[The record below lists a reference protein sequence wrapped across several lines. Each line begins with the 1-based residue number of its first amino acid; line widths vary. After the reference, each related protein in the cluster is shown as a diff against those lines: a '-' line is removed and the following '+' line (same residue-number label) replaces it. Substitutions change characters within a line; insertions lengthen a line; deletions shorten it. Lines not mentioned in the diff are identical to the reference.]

1 MVHRG
6 TKAAGADMAKG
17 IAKKDAVDPLVPA
30 KTPFGYNIGVNYE
43 SWEAGRTGYSIT
55 ADLDQ
60 ISQNFRL
67 IRTYHDAAVGTGDP
81 TTPSIDPTQQAVI
94 NWIVNHPGTE
104 LVMGTNNSALAQG
117 GFGTPWSAGLMTSK
131 TYTDA
136 WVQMLISAF
145 GGVANVKAGLK
156 AILLGNELDMNG
168 PPPSDA
174 ADFNSYVSDWIPQS
188 FSNLKASLAAAG
200 LESIPISTT
209 IANYGT
215 TNVVSVK
222 VPAYIAAN
230 WSSAWNNGEPFVLF
244 NQYTGD
250 NQQSTKF
257 GPVEKYFESVEGA
270 LGTKLEVFVG
280 ETGYSTD
287 WGAANQASVY
297 TQIFNWL
304 NGQRTESGG
313 KTVPIFLFD
322 AFDRPDA
329 GTGEVGFGVYAE
341 TGQHQPNGIKP
352 GLATIFP
359 SWTTKV
365 VTKATHGSE
374 ALYGKEG
381 SQKIHAKGGDDIVLG
396 LGGADS
402 LAGQAGF
409 DLLMGNGG
417 KDRLHGGKHMDMLD
431 GGRGDDW
438 LNGGRGD
445 DTLNGGPG
453 RDVFVLAVG
462 RGSDTVVDFEDG
474 RDRFALKGELRIGDL
489 DIVAAG
495 ANTEIRHDG
504 AVLAVVL
511 GLGVDSLGRD
521 DFFQV

>member
-1 MVHRG
+1 MAKGVA
-6 TKAAGADMAKG
+6 TKAAA
-17 IAKKDAVDPLVPA
+17 DPLVPA
-30 KTPFGYNIGVNYE
+30 KTPFAYNVGVNYE
-43 SWEAGRTGYSIT
+43 SWEVGRTGYSIT

-67 IRTYHDAAVGTGDP
+67 IRTYHDTLGPTPVIDGTQAQV
-81 TTPSIDPTQQAVI
+81 ID
-94 NWIVNHPGTE
+94 WIVKHPGVE

-117 GFGTPWSAGLMTSK
+117 GYGEPWSAGLMTSK

-136 WVQMLISAF
+136 WVQMLINAF
-145 GGVANVKAGLK
+145 GSVANVKAGLR

-168 PPPSDA
+168 PPPSDTT
-174 ADFNSYVSDWIPQS
+174 DFNSYVNEWIPQS
-188 FSNLKASLAAAG
+188 FSNLKASLAGAG
-200 LESIPISTT
+200 LGSIPISTT

-230 WSSAWNNGEPFVLF
+230 WGSAWNNGEPFVLF

-257 GPVEKYFESVEGA
+257 GPVEQYFESVEAA
-270 LGTKLEVFVG
+270 LGAKLEVFIG

-287 WGAANQASVY
+287 WGAANQTKVY
-297 TQIFNWL
+297 SQIFDWL
-304 NGQRTESGG
+304 NGQRSDSGG

-322 AFDRPDA
+322 AFDRPAA
-329 GTGEVGFGVYAE
+329 GTGQIGFGVYAQ
-341 TGQHQPNGIKP
+341 TGQSQPNGLKP
-352 GLATIFP
+352 GLAGVFP
-359 SWTTKV
+359 SWTTNV
-365 VTKATHGSE
+365 VTKASHGSE
-374 ALYGKEG
+374 ALYGEAG
-381 SQKIHAKGGDDIVLG
+381 PQTIYAKAGDDIVLG
-396 LGGADS
+396 LSGADK
-402 LAGQAGF
+402 LYGQAGF

-417 KDRLHGGKHMDMLD
+417 KDRLYGGKHMDMLD
-431 GGRGDDW
+431 GGGGDDW

-445 DTLNGGPG
+445 DTLSGGKG
-453 RDVFVLAVG
+453 SDVFVLAVRKG
-462 RGSDTVVDFEDG
+462 TDTIVDFEDG
-474 RDRFALKGELRIGDL
+474 RDRFALKGELRFKHL

-511 GLGVDSLGRD
+511 DVGVGSLDRG
-521 DFFQV
+521 DFFHV